1 MENKAYLHLYPMK
14 SILRLFLFKP
24 GQILVFVLMHVTVYG
39 QRSYGDKFQEL
50 SATVQ
55 HYAAKNNMILPK
67 GRYEFYK
74 LDRAILWSYKQDLF
88 WPLNRLILKDKAIR
102 DSMTD
107 ELYINFDR
115 EYNRFVMDV
124 YESPYKFNEARPFEA
139 LSVQGSFRGGMSP
152 LVEHLSKFLLDHQG
166 RWGLNLS
173 SFTLYMDRELSAVP
187 LAYDGEPEVVKLL
200 KEFFEEAK
208 IPHKPGIYYG
218 NPMYCSYRFD
228 WMANKNKEIT
238 LDCAVYKDYF
248 NILFS
253 ETKLYALGGTW
264 NSMDGQ
270 MSFFYDR
277 KNSWKQ
283 FAARRDVK
291 RILDFLNE
299 EAVVNLFKLHHGNK
313 RFSGDYWLDV
323 VMLK

>member
-1 MENKAYLHLYPMK
+1 MK
-14 SILRLFLFKP
+14 RILRLLLFKSS
-24 GQILVFVLMHVTVYG
+24 QILVFVLVHLSVYG

-50 SATVQ
+50 SVSIQ
-55 HYAAKNNMILPK
+55 DYAHKNNMILPR

-74 LDRAILWSYKQDLF
+74 LGHAILWPYNHDLF
-88 WPLNRLILKDKAIR
+88 WPLNRLIIKDKAIR
-102 DSMTD
+102 DSMIE
-107 ELYINFDR
+107 ELYVNFDR
-115 EYNRFVMDV
+115 EYNRVVLDV
-124 YESPYKFNEARPFEA
+124 YESPYAFNEARPFEA
-139 LSVQGSFRGGMSP
+139 LSVQGSFRGGMGP
-152 LVEHLSKFLLDHQG
+152 LLERLSKFLLVHQG

-173 SFTLYMDRELSAVP
+173 SFTLYMDRELSSVP

-200 KEFFEEAK
+200 KQFFEEAK

-218 NPMYCSYRFD
+218 NPMYCLYRFD

-238 LDCAVYKDYF
+238 LDCAAYKDYF
-248 NILFS
+248 NILVS

-264 NSMDGQ
+264 NSVDGQ
-270 MSFFYDR
+270 MYFFYDR

-299 EAVVNLFKLHHGNK
+299 EAAVNLFKLHHASK

-323 VMLK
+323 VILK